1 MSRGRRGDILANIH
15 PKMLPQVMAQLAAQR
30 SPRALGTALP
40 LEVEATPG
48 QRRVR
53 QTRQTMNK
61 LELAYQDMLRVE
73 FRGKTVLPQSVRIR
87 LGNGAWYKPDFFI
100 PHLNLFV
107 EVKGPHSFR
116 GGFEYLKIAAS
127 EHGWAKFRL
136 VWKEQGKWFRQE
148 ILPSEV
154 SQ

>member
-1 MSRGRRGDILANIH
+1 MARRDDILSKIH
-15 PKMLPQVMAQLAAQR
+15 PKMMPQVMAQLAAQN
-30 SPRALGTALP
+30 SPRAIAGALP
-40 LEVEATPG
+40 VEVEASPS

-53 QTRQTMNK
+53 QSRQTMNK

-73 FRGKTVLPQSVRIR
+73 FPGKVVLPQSIRMR
-87 LGNGAWYKPDFFI
+87 LGNGAWYKPDFFV
-100 PHLNLFV
+100 PHLSLFI
-107 EVKGPHSFR
+107 EVKGPKAFR

-136 VWKEQGKWFRQE
+136 VWKENGKWFRQE

-154 SQ
+154 SR